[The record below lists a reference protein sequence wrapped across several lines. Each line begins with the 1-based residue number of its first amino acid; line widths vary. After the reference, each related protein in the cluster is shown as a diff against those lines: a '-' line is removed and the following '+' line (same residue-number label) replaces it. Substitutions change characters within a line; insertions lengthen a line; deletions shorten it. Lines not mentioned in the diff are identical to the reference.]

1 MKKKLLLTVVLM
13 LVNTL
18 SSVFVFAKQKE
29 NIYFPVIIDHMNGKN
44 GEQIPEWVTD
54 IIDLNY
60 DSAKKRLGLN
70 DTDMIFINCQSND
83 SLENLLLEGKI
94 LSFVEFIKS
103 VKIKINMKEKQEY
116 MDNKLVKFSPLYEE
130 SSFFGC
136 RTITEGIYS
145 DGQIQGKIEYYYMT
159 PFGIMQGVLDL
170 DESTSFFT
178 KKNNVIKIDIMTDGK
193 LICPSEYE
201 IFFKWFRNEE
211 NVQINQFW
219 TKTQITDN
227 SETYNCITV
236 MSISKENYEKI
247 LKMLLE

>member
-18 SSVFVFAKQKE
+18 SSVFVFAKQNE
-29 NIYFPVIIDHMNGKN
+29 NIYFTRIIDHMNLRN
-44 GEQIPEWVTD
+44 GAQIPEWVTD
-54 IIDLNY
+54 IIDFNY
-60 DSAKKRLGLN
+60 DSAKKKLGLK
-70 DTDMIFINCQSND
+70 DTDMVFINYQSND

-103 VKIKINMKEKQEY
+103 VNIKINMKLNQAH
-116 MDNKLVKFSPLYEE
+116 MDNDSVKFSPHYEE

-136 RTITEGIYS
+136 RTITECVYS
-145 DGQIQGKIEYYYMT
+145 DGQIQKIEYYYMT
-159 PFGIMQGVLDL
+159 PFGIMQGALYL

-178 KKNNVIKIDIMTDGK
+178 KKNNVIKIDIMSNGK